1 MRRHEMVVEFGIIV
15 FLCIMLGLVVTVA
28 RRLLKL
34 TEREK
39 MTWL

>member
-1 MRRHEMVVEFGIIV
+1 MVVEFGIIV

>member
-1 MRRHEMVVEFGIIV
+1 MVVELGVIF
-15 FLCIMLGLVVTVA
+15 FLCFMLGLVIAVA